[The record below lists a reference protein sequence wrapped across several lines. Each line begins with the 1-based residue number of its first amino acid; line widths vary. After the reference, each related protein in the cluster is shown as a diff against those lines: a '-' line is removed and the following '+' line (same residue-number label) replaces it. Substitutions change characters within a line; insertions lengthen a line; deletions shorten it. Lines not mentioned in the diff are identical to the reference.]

1 MEERRAWGKGT
12 EPEGRIVG
20 LDSPGRRKIFEVR
33 RIYNDVTFL
42 DEFLTP
48 EFVEDQKLYHYRYDP
63 ATQRMVVVDRDFK
76 KIKAQ
81 MLFMLT
87 HHAQPYIYVLD
98 GNYRNRGELYLG
110 HRHTGVDMEIRFAVD
125 TLKQIHKIWGRPVH
139 IHAMIDDEPMLFSFD
154 GEQST
159 QQQVDESVPVPA
171 HDPADAAT

>member
-1 MEERRAWGKGT
+1 MFQRRNWGKGK
-12 EPEGRIVG
+12 EPQERVVG
-20 LDSPGRRKIFEVR
+20 TGSPGREKIYEVR

-63 ATQRMVVVDRDFK
+63 ASGRMVVVNRDFDR
-76 KIKAQ
+76 IKQQ

-87 HHAQPYIYVLD
+87 NHAQPYIYVLD

-110 HRHTGVDMEIRFAVD
+110 QKHVGVDLDIKYASE
-125 TLKQIHKIWGRPVH
+125 TLKAIHAIWGRPVH
-139 IHAMIDDEPMLFSFD
+139 IQAVIDDSPILFSYD

-159 QQQVDESVPVPA
+159 QQHIDENI
-171 HDPADAAT
+171 DAAANAV